1 MVVNGKNLFVLGLV
15 GIGLYYAWKAVSG
28 AANAATSA
36 VSAATCAISGGIAGA
51 IVDWTTCS
59 PITVNGNVQFPN
71 GTQVAASSLPVGH
84 DCQGNTFV
92 QYQGGVYQLTG
103 SAGCGV
109 YTTTQIS

>member
-1 MVVNGKNLFVLGLV
+1 MTASTALKWGL
-15 GIGLYYAWKAVSG
+15 IGVALYAVYKWLAPSCKPG
-28 AANAATSA
+28 CNPISTAINAATTS
-36 VSAATCAISGGIAGA
+36 IANS

-71 GTQVAASSLPVGH
+71 GTQVAANSLPVGH